1 MQSIRSAQNR
11 LTQLQKAEA
20 NATQV
25 AQQTNQELFET
36 TRDKFRISSD
46 NYYDFTTDLTF
57 NEFINSSLAYEH
69 FKENYVESF
78 SPGSGYNITKINRAT
93 GQQSNVGSRQQVFE
107 DIERQFGLRVGSLNI
122 LQNIPEFTNSS
133 EIASMSYAEALTAN
147 QLPSQAVRAT
157 PNFVGSK
164 AVNETLGGKMPSNF
178 VFSSGFILEDSQIT
192 GVDLANAGAVI
203 GNVNLLTTP
212 INGQLGYMV
221 TLDRADKSTPIDPD
235 FLEEIGGSTV
245 YLFGDQI
252 RTAGLA
258 AVANDPMNILLTDL
272 DALVEAGQTSGT
284 IPLAGGYSIDVTNFQ
299 PGNTFGANV
308 RIRETA
314 SGQAIYPVVDQVT
327 GQPTYTKIAPNDPR
341 YNQTNMPITSPLFES
356 IINLRNNQGLPV
368 LFYGE

>member
-1 MQSIRSAQNR
+1 
-11 LTQLQKAEA
+11 
-20 NATQV
+20 
-25 AQQTNQELFET
+25 
-36 TRDKFRISSD
+36 
-46 NYYDFTTDLTF
+46 
-57 NEFINSSLAYEH
+57 
-69 FKENYVESF
+69 
-78 SPGSGYNITKINRAT
+78 
-93 GQQSNVGSRQQVFE
+93 
-107 DIERQFGLRVGSLNI
+107 
-122 LQNIPEFTNSS
+122 
-133 EIASMSYAEALTAN
+133 
-147 QLPSQAVRAT
+147 
-157 PNFVGSK
+157 
-164 AVNETLGGKMPSNF
+164 
-178 VFSSGFILEDSQIT
+178 
-192 GVDLANAGAVI
+192 
-203 GNVNLLTTP
+203 
-212 INGQLGYMV
+212 MV